1 MLGSRGCQALRQ
13 RRDVVSGVRR
23 APACVTRPSPAH
35 VQALIGEEPQDTL
48 CTSTREQTIH
58 IVSSLW

>member
-13 RRDVVSGVRR
+13 RRDVVSGMRDS
-23 APACVTRPSPAH
+23 AFTAH
-35 VQALIGEEPQDTL
+35 VQALMEEEPQDTL